1 MQIVR
6 KNMVKLDRRYIERLS
21 ELYPTIA
28 DASTEIINLNSILNL
43 PKGTEHFITDI
54 HGEYQAFS
62 HVLRNGSGAVRK
74 KINEVYGRTLP
85 EKDIRELATLIYYPS
100 EKIELVKKTT
110 ELQSEME
117 DWYRVMLYRLI
128 EVCKYVA
135 GKYTRSKV
143 RKAMPVE
150 YAYVIEE
157 LITERNDIADKE
169 RYYDSIISTIIRIG
183 RSDSFIKAIAELIRR
198 LVVDHL
204 HILGDIYDRGYG
216 PDDIMDCLMDYHSL
230 DIQWGNHDI
239 EWMGASVGQRACI
252 ANVIRFCARYG
263 NLDIL
268 EEGYGIN
275 LLPLAQFATKTY
287 GDDPCTHFPIK
298 DAVSV
303 GDEHELN
310 VRIYKAICILQFKLE
325 GQLVKK
331 RKEFHMEDR
340 NLLEKIDYSNY
351 TIEING
357 KRYDLLDHNLPT
369 IDPKNPNA
377 LSFEEEYVMERLES
391 AFKNC
396 RRLHKHMELLL
407 RKGALYTVYNGNL
420 LYHGCMPLTE
430 DGRFKEVDVYG
441 KKCKGKELYD
451 YLDILVR
458 RAFYSHDQEAK
469 EQGKDILWWI
479 WCNKDSPLFGKAK
492 MATFERIMIAEKETH
507 EEKKTPYYELLDD
520 EKVITGILA
529 EFGLEGPHTHIINGH
544 VPVKRGDTPTRCNGR
559 VLIIDGGF
567 SKAYQ
572 GTTGI
577 AGYTL
582 IFNSWGMRL
591 VSHEPFTSMEDA
603 VASGRDIHSD
613 KVAAEQY
620 PFRLTVGATDIG
632 QQLREQ
638 IEELEQLLE
647 AYRSGDI
654 VEKNKRRDWF
664 K

>member
-1 MQIVR
+1 
-6 KNMVKLDRRYIERLS
+6 MVKLDRRYIERLS

-157 LITERNDIADKE
+157 LSTERNDIADKE

-310 VRIYKAICILQFKLE
+310 LRIYKAICILQFKLE

-340 NLLEKIDYSNY
+340 NLLEKIDYSDY
-351 TIEING
+351 TIEIDG

-430 DGRFKEVDVYG
+430 DGQFKEVDVYG
-441 KKCKGKELYD
+441 KKYKGKELYD
-451 YLDILVR
+451 YLDTLVR
-458 RAFYSHDQEAK
+458 RAFYSHDPEAK

-479 WCNKDSPLFGKAK
+479 WCNKDSPLFGKEK

-591 VSHEPFTSMEDA
+591 VSHEPFTTMEDA
-603 VASGRDIHSD
+603 VESGRDIHSD

-620 PFRLTVGATDIG
+620 PVRLTVGATDIG

>member
-1 MQIVR
+1 
-6 KNMVKLDRRYIERLS
+6 MVKLDRRYIERLS

-310 VRIYKAICILQFKLE
+310 LRIYKAICILQFKLE

-351 TIEING
+351 TIEIDG

-430 DGRFKEVDVYG
+430 DGQFKEVDVYG
-441 KKCKGKELYD
+441 KKYKGKELYD
-451 YLDILVR
+451 YLDTLVR
-458 RAFYSHDQEAK
+458 RAFYSHDPEAK

-479 WCNKDSPLFGKAK
+479 WCNKDSPLFGKEK

-591 VSHEPFTSMEDA
+591 VSHEPFTTMEDA
-603 VASGRDIHSD
+603 VESGRDIHSD

-620 PFRLTVGATDIG
+620 PVRLTVGATDIG

>member
-1 MQIVR
+1 
-6 KNMVKLDRRYIERLS
+6 MVKLDRRYIERLS

-85 EKDIRELATLIYYPS
+85 EKDVRELATLIYYPS

-110 ELQSEME
+110 EQQSEME

-287 GDDPCTHFPIK
+287 GDDPCTHFQIK

-430 DGRFKEVDVYG
+430 DGRFKEVDIYG

-479 WCNKDSPLFGKAK
+479 WCNKDSPLFGKEK

-544 VPVKRGDTPTRCNGR
+544 VPVKRGETPTRCNGR

-591 VSHEPFTSMEDA
+591 VSHEPFTTMEDA
-603 VASGRDIHSD
+603 VESGRDIHSD

-620 PFRLTVGATDIG
+620 PVRLTVGATDIG

-647 AYRSGDI
+647 AYRNGDI

-664 K
+664 NL

>member
-1 MQIVR
+1 
-6 KNMVKLDRRYIERLS
+6 MVKLDRRYIERLS

-85 EKDIRELATLIYYPS
+85 EKDVRELATLIYYPS

-469 EQGKDILWWI
+469 EQGGAI
-479 WCNKDSPLFGKAK
+479 
-492 MATFERIMIAEKETH
+492 RIH
-507 EEKKTPYYELLDD
+507 L
-520 EKVITGILA
+520 
-529 EFGLEGPHTHIINGH
+529 
-544 VPVKRGDTPTRCNGR
+544 
-559 VLIIDGGF
+559 
-567 SKAYQ
+567 S
-572 GTTGI
+572 
-577 AGYTL
+577 
-582 IFNSWGMRL
+582 
-591 VSHEPFTSMEDA
+591 
-603 VASGRDIHSD
+603 SG
-613 KVAAEQY
+613 
-620 PFRLTVGATDIG
+620 
-632 QQLREQ
+632 
-638 IEELEQLLE
+638 
-647 AYRSGDI
+647 
-654 VEKNKRRDWF
+654 KRRWRLSSGL
-664 K
+664 

>member
-1 MQIVR
+1 
-6 KNMVKLDRRYIERLS
+6 MVKLDRRYIERLS

-325 GQLVKK
+325 GQLVKR

-340 NLLEKIDYSNY
+340 NLLEKIDYSDY
-351 TIEING
+351 TIEIDG

-430 DGRFKEVDVYG
+430 DGQFKEVDVYG
-441 KKCKGKELYD
+441 KKYKGKELYD
-451 YLDILVR
+451 YLDTLVR
-458 RAFYSHDQEAK
+458 RAFYSHDPEAK

-479 WCNKDSPLFGKAK
+479 WCNKDSPLFGKEK

-591 VSHEPFTSMEDA
+591 VSHEPFTTMEDA
-603 VASGRDIHSD
+603 VESGRDIHSD

-620 PFRLTVGATDIG
+620 PVRLTVGATDIG

>member
-1 MQIVR
+1 
-6 KNMVKLDRRYIERLS
+6 MVKLDRRYIERLS

-430 DGRFKEVDVYG
+430 DGQFKEVDVYG
-441 KKCKGKELYD
+441 KKYKGKELYD
-451 YLDILVR
+451 YLDTLVR
-458 RAFYSHDQEAK
+458 RAFYSHDPEAK

-507 EEKKTPYYELLDD
+507 DEKKTPYYDLLDD

-591 VSHEPFTSMEDA
+591 VSHEPFTTMEDA
-603 VASGRDIHSD
+603 VESGRDIHSD

-620 PFRLTVGATDIG
+620 PVRLTVGATDIG

>member
-1 MQIVR
+1 
-6 KNMVKLDRRYIERLS
+6 MVKLDRRYIERLS

-85 EKDIRELATLIYYPS
+85 EKDVRELATLIYYPS

-451 YLDILVR
+451 YLDMLVR
-458 RAFYSHDQEAK
+458 RTFYSHDPEAK

-479 WCNKDSPLFGKAK
+479 WCNKDSPLFGKEK

-591 VSHEPFTSMEDA
+591 VSHEPFTTMEDA
-603 VASGRDIHSD
+603 VESGRDIHSD

-620 PFRLTVGATDIG
+620 PVRLTVGATDIG

>member
-1 MQIVR
+1 
-6 KNMVKLDRRYIERLS
+6 MVKLDRRYIERLS

-85 EKDIRELATLIYYPS
+85 EKDVRELATLIYYPS

-310 VRIYKAICILQFKLE
+310 MRIYKAICILQFKLE

-377 LSFEEEYVMERLES
+377 LSFEEEYVWN
-391 AFKNC
+391 FC
-396 RRLHKHMELLL
+396 
-407 RKGALYTVYNGNL
+407 
-420 LYHGCMPLTE
+420 
-430 DGRFKEVDVYG
+430 
-441 KKCKGKELYD
+441 
-451 YLDILVR
+451 
-458 RAFYSHDQEAK
+458 
-469 EQGKDILWWI
+469 
-479 WCNKDSPLFGKAK
+479 
-492 MATFERIMIAEKETH
+492 
-507 EEKKTPYYELLDD
+507 
-520 EKVITGILA
+520 
-529 EFGLEGPHTHIINGH
+529 
-544 VPVKRGDTPTRCNGR
+544 
-559 VLIIDGGF
+559 
-567 SKAYQ
+567 
-572 GTTGI
+572 
-577 AGYTL
+577 
-582 IFNSWGMRL
+582 
-591 VSHEPFTSMEDA
+591 
-603 VASGRDIHSD
+603 
-613 KVAAEQY
+613 
-620 PFRLTVGATDIG
+620 
-632 QQLREQ
+632 
-638 IEELEQLLE
+638 
-647 AYRSGDI
+647 
-654 VEKNKRRDWF
+654 
-664 K
+664 

>member
-1 MQIVR
+1 
-6 KNMVKLDRRYIERLS
+6 MVKLDRRYIERLS

-310 VRIYKAICILQFKLE
+310 LRIYKAICILQFKLE

-430 DGRFKEVDVYG
+430 DGQFKEVDVYG
-441 KKCKGKELYD
+441 KKYKGKELYD
-451 YLDILVR
+451 YLDTLVR
-458 RAFYSHDQEAK
+458 RAFYSHDPEAK

-479 WCNKDSPLFGKAK
+479 WCNKDSPLFGKEK

-591 VSHEPFTSMEDA
+591 VSHEPFTTMEDA
-603 VASGRDIHSD
+603 VESGRDIHSD

-620 PFRLTVGATDIG
+620 PVRLTVGATDIG